1 MKATLLVIPGLV
13 LAALFISTAP
23 SASSQNANSS
33 TTSADQTDSK
43 NQGKSQ
49 GKNQKVIELKANKA
63 PATRGGEADP
73 NIKNDKQTNDPN
85 AKGEPPRSKG
95 GAVTRGVSGCEVR
108 LDNRTNLLIKIYV
121 DGIYRG
127 VLDRYG
133 DGVVYVGAGET
144 HVYARADFDDGTYA
158 YWGQSVYDCGPGQ
171 YVYFKM
177 VN

>member
-1 MKATLLVIPGLV
+1 MKVSLLAVCCLVFAGL
-13 LAALFISTAP
+13 LISTAP
-23 SASSQNANSS
+23 STSSQNANSS
-33 TTSADQTDSK
+33 TTQGSSSSK
-43 NQGKSQ
+43 KSSSQ
-49 GKNQKVIELKANKA
+49 KQKVIELKATKA

-73 NIKNDKQTNDPN
+73 NIKDNKQTNDPS
-85 AKGEPPRSKG
+85 AKGEPPGKKG
-95 GAVTRGVSGCEVR
+95 GAVTRGGGGCEVR
-108 LDNRTNLLIKIYV
+108 LDNRTNWLIKIYV

-158 YWGQSVYDCGPGQ
+158 YWGPSTYDCGPGQ

-177 VN
+177 VH